1 MNQMKDQAA
10 DLKEGE
16 IRDKQET
23 MITCFI
29 DESMSETPPSRP
41 SKNCAV
47 VKRLSV
53 PNTDRI
59 KLYVQESEQCCKYKS
74 MTATFE
80 SQLKKTLMHHA
91 VFIQA

>member
-1 MNQMKDQAA
+1 MMKGKVRMNQMKDQAA

-47 VKRLSV
+47 VKR
-53 PNTDRI
+53 
-59 KLYVQESEQCCKYKS
+59 
-74 MTATFE
+74 
-80 SQLKKTLMHHA
+80 
-91 VFIQA
+91 